1 MWAGVIQ
8 LTMISETTEL
18 LKLLCVWFKLVAPAG
33 IRSGYELEW
42 RFQMEKNEFSLAKR
56 LASIYARFSS
66 KDRGREGS
74 SITVQLRL
82 LREYALRSGL
92 AVEREHSED
101 RTVPISEK

>member
-1 MWAGVIQ
+1 MTQ
-8 LTMISETTEL
+8 LTMISEITDL

-33 IRSGYELEW
+33 IRRGYEYEW

-56 LASIYARFSS
+56 LASIYTRFSS
-66 KDRGREGS
+66 KHRECEGS
-74 SITVQLRL
+74 SITVRLRF

-92 AVEREHSED
+92 AIEREHSEN